1 MASAGGGRMTPP
13 DLLLFEAFGGDWKAY
28 EVELYRVFLEEIHP
42 RGAGSLGFV
51 LASVQEGRVEDDRM
65 PDLRRCERIR
75 WVRWIIENGATH
87 AEIDEW
93 QNRRGTETNALLWY
107 RQEYL
112 VVLAQRRDYWLLKTA
127 GSFARSATLQLS
139 WRRRPPEMAE
149 AAQAN
154 WGGLECSS
162 YTWQVR
168 RHYMSSEKPK
178 CQGKPVHREA

>member
-1 MASAGGGRMTPP
+1 MTPP

-127 GSFARSATLQLS
+127 YCTEKSGRIRQLRKERDAS
-139 WRRRPPEMAE
+139 VKLAE
-149 AAQAN
+149 
-154 WGGLECSS
+154 
-162 YTWQVR
+162 
-168 RHYMSSEKPK
+168 
-178 CQGKPVHREA
+178 EASRNG